1 MTIFQLYSASTV
13 DDPATSDSLPRSDV
27 LLRCVFRA
35 TPGSAS
41 DGYRAS
47 STAVTRAAENVTVHC
62 DATKILVDHF
72 GSNDGQTFPVSHARL
87 SREPGS
93 CEYKAL
99 AASDGVAIERS
110 LFPDALSAVA
120 EETEDTLCTK
130 LARDEN
136 QGSEKGPTSSRQRIT
151 RIKRPRKAPLTHLAE
166 GDASRTGQQVCE
178 QQRRGE
184 GIRGSRSCLAATRT
198 CWGARN

>member
-1 MTIFQLYSASTV
+1 MLLIESDWARPWLSGVLASDASLSLSRCGAAHCFWNPSIASERWEADPNFAEVPSRLLSSHSWKHVMADKWFFDDDILRPEAPALVKAASRCTTAGCCYSVTIFQLYSASTV

-72 GSNDGQTFPVSHARL
+72 GSNDG
-87 SREPGS
+87 
-93 CEYKAL
+93 
-99 AASDGVAIERS
+99 
-110 LFPDALSAVA
+110 
-120 EETEDTLCTK
+120 
-130 LARDEN
+130 
-136 QGSEKGPTSSRQRIT
+136 
-151 RIKRPRKAPLTHLAE
+151 
-166 GDASRTGQQVCE
+166 
-178 QQRRGE
+178 
-184 GIRGSRSCLAATRT
+184 
-198 CWGARN
+198 

>member
-1 MTIFQLYSASTV
+1 MTTFQLYSASTV

-27 LLRCVFRA
+27 VLRCVFRA

-47 STAVTRAAENVTVHC
+47 STAVTRAAENVTMHC

-110 LFPDALSAVA
+110 LFPDAPQCRGRRDGGHFVHQVGRRREPRVRKRPNLLT
-120 EETEDTLCTK
+120 TED
-130 LARDEN
+130 
-136 QGSEKGPTSSRQRIT
+136 
-151 RIKRPRKAPLTHLAE
+151 
-166 GDASRTGQQVCE
+166 
-178 QQRRGE
+178 
-184 GIRGSRSCLAATRT
+184 
-198 CWGARN
+198 